1 MFVPIQF
8 IDMGL
13 KSDIS
18 YTYANFGSNDSI
30 FLFQTVGNK
39 ACEHSVFKNLKNYSC
54 TYFGKNLKIDA
65 FIPSMPFER
74 CCRKPEITSI
84 YMS

>member
-30 FLFQTVGNK
+30 FLFQTVG
-39 ACEHSVFKNLKNYSC
+39 KN
-54 TYFGKNLKIDA
+54 
-65 FIPSMPFER
+65 
-74 CCRKPEITSI
+74 
-84 YMS
+84 